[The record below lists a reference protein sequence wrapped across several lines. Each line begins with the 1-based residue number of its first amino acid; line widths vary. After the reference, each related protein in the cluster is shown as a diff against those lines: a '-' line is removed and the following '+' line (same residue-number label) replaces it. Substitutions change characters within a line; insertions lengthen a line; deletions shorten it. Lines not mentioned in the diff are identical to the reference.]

1 MKRKTFILIIL
12 SSLIF
17 IIALGIV
24 IILNKPNTEYG
35 NKNELNITNQN
46 YVELSEYSQENIVQ
60 TNSSKITLSPNAK
73 LVFTRTYSICRHS
86 IKNTENISN
95 EMVNLDFDA
104 FSKLYSDWKIT
115 KFEQAQVELEKEIS
129 GYCDEHYLVKDLD
142 GVVAIYKIDQSDN
155 LHLESQT
162 EILTKYLPEGDLKD
176 LYEGVVIY
184 GKNNLNAY
192 LENFE

>member
-17 IIALGIV
+17 IIALGFV

-73 LVFTRTYSICRHS
+73 LIFTRTYSICGHC

-95 EMVNLDFDA
+95 EMVNLDFDN
-104 FSKLYSDWKIT
+104 FSKLYSDWNIS
-115 KFEQAQVELEKEIS
+115 KFESNYVELTKEIS
-129 GYCDEHYLVKDLD
+129 GYCGEHYIVKDLNGIIAVYLLD
-142 GVVAIYKIDQSDN
+142 MNNN
-155 LHLESQT
+155 LSLLRQT
-162 EILTKYLPEGDLKD
+162 EIITKYLPEGDVKD
-176 LYEGVVIY
+176 LCDGVVIY
-184 GKNNLNAY
+184 GKDNLNAY

>member
-1 MKRKTFILIIL
+1 
-12 SSLIF
+12 
-17 IIALGIV
+17 
-24 IILNKPNTEYG
+24 
-35 NKNELNITNQN
+35 
-46 YVELSEYSQENIVQ
+46 
-60 TNSSKITLSPNAK
+60 
-73 LVFTRTYSICRHS
+73 
-86 IKNTENISN
+86 
-95 EMVNLDFDA
+95 MVNLDFDA
-104 FSKLYSDWKIT
+104 FSKLYSNWKIT
-115 KFEQAQVELEKEIS
+115 KFEPTQVELEKEIS

-176 LYEGVVIY
+176 LYEGVMVY